1 MRPPPYRLRISVI
14 GLRKLGCNETQTKK
28 YLVFESFHNIISV
41 DLTVQWYENQNI
53 QERSQASLGLVSEVI
68 DGLNMRG
75 AQLETSPSLCSDVS
89 VTFKPGIQTRI
100 VDNSILSPALQV
112 YQPYLMLRTV
122 STNSDEDLT
131 F

>member
-14 GLRKLGCNETQTKK
+14 GLRKLGCNKTQTKNIS
-28 YLVFESFHNIISV
+28 SFHFIISV

>member
-14 GLRKLGCNETQTKK
+14 GLRKLGCNKTQTKNIS
-28 YLVFESFHNIISV
+28 SFHFIISV

-75 AQLETSPSLCSDVS
+75 AQLEASPSLCSDVS

>member
-1 MRPPPYRLRISVI
+1 M
-14 GLRKLGCNETQTKK
+14 
-28 YLVFESFHNIISV
+28 
-41 DLTVQWYENQNI
+41 QWYENPNI

-112 YQPYLMLRTV
+112 RQPLLGLRRV
-122 STNSDEDLT
+122 STNSDDDLT